1 MDRQSYKQ
9 LYNTALSELEIV
21 RGHYLHD
28 QKLITQHLTTIQ
40 ELQKQYEDLM
50 GDLQVAAWANLDL
63 ESKVKYL
70 KDDAKTDTQQRLK
83 SVAINH
89 TLHEVIR
96 TIIQT
101 YHKD

>member
-1 MDRQSYKQ
+1 MFQDDLQKGFYYTRPIS
-9 LYNTALSELEIV
+9 LDAN
-21 RGHYLHD
+21 D